1 MLDNEKSRKRYESR
15 KKRGYYDQNIEY
27 SQQCDVGSGA
37 WVMVTRTIP
46 VAEYCKPQLFG
57 IYWGVP
63 FQDKFD
69 RQVCVIHTQ
78 SDVTLLN
85 HEFSV
90 VSEDRL
96 QLYRKEGW
104 EIHETGALADR
115 GMNMEL
121 IEKGRELSEDEREMI
136 WALQLDGLNETQ
148 ACEEY
153 FLGKHADYNNFS
165 VSYLPR
171 KEVFEKC
178 VVAFGYR

>member
-1 MLDNEKSRKRYESR
+1 MVDHEKSRRRYER
-15 KKRGYYDQNIEY
+15 QKGHYDQNMEFL
-27 SQQCDVGSGA
+27 QQCDVGSGA
-37 WVMVTRTIP
+37 WVLVTRTIP
-46 VAEYCKPQLFG
+46 VADYCKPQLFG

-63 FQDKFD
+63 AQDRFD
-69 RQVCVIHTQ
+69 RQICVIHTQ

-90 VSEDRL
+90 IPEERL

-104 EIHETGALADR
+104 ELHETGASMDH

-153 FLGKHADYNNFS
+153 FLEKHTDYNNFS
-165 VSYLPR
+165 ISYLPR
-171 KEVFEKC
+171 KEVFEEC
-178 VVAFGYR
+178 IAIFGYR